1 MKLKT
6 ALKTLII
13 KYKFTKMQ
21 DKLLEMKNNLSLIGG
36 KQDVN
41 RTRQN

>member
-6 ALKTLII
+6 ILKTLII
-13 KYKFTKMQ
+13 KYKFARMQ